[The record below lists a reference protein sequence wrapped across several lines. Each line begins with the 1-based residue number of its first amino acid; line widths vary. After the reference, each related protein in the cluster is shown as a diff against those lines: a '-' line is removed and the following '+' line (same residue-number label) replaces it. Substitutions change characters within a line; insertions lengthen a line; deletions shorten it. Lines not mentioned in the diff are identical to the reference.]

1 MKESRRDSHSVIARP
16 LLHVCLAAAALF
28 RSPEEIITT
37 GGVKMSQDT
46 LDCPDTFFGETSDA
60 RMRVNCQ
67 GRRDETR
74 RDEMTVSSARMQK
87 RDAPILIL
95 FRRLSRPE
103 RGQM

>member
-67 GRRDETR
+67 NATL
-74 RDEMTVSSARMQK
+74 Q
-87 RDAPILIL
+87 
-95 FRRLSRPE
+95 F
-103 RGQM
+103 